1 MTKQHIVVYNISMNN
16 ILRPT
21 YLAKLNQFRDVKI
34 IKVITGVRRAGK
46 STLLDMYRSSL
57 VASDIDENCIQK
69 INLEDARNEP
79 LLEWHALH
87 DHIMSQ
93 LVPNKRNYIF
103 IDEIQN
109 VPEFEKAVDSLFI
122 QDNVDLYI
130 TGSNAYFLS
139 SEIAT
144 ILTGRYIEIKVYPLS
159 FTEYVSAFPDQPRM
173 DVLFER
179 YKTHGSLPQTVE
191 IDKIG
196 GQAAVQTYLQGV
208 YSTLIHTDIVARLG
222 VEDFKLDKVVRFVFD
237 NIGNIT
243 SPQKIVNAIKSDG
256 YEISR
261 NTVEAYLQALVE
273 GFVLYQ
279 ADRFDI
285 RGKEILKTLG
295 KYYLVD
301 LGLRNLLIHK
311 EVDDA
316 GHILENIVYFE
327 LLRRSESVWIGK
339 NESKEIDFV
348 VKTTA
353 SGIEYYQVAETMQGV
368 ETRQRELQ
376 AFNNITDNYP
386 KYILTSDPGNHL
398 YNGIQQVNVIDWL
411 LER

>member
-1 MTKQHIVVYNISMNN
+1 M
-16 ILRPT
+16 
-21 YLAKLNQFRDVKI
+21 
-34 IKVITGVRRAGK
+34 
-46 STLLDMYRSSL
+46 
-57 VASDIDENCIQK
+57 
-69 INLEDARNEP
+69 
-79 LLEWHALH
+79 
-87 DHIMSQ
+87 
-93 LVPNKRNYIF
+93 
-103 IDEIQN
+103 
-109 VPEFEKAVDSLFI
+109 
-122 QDNVDLYI
+122 
-130 TGSNAYFLS
+130 
-139 SEIAT
+139 
-144 ILTGRYIEIKVYPLS
+144 
-159 FTEYVSAFPDQPRM
+159 
-173 DVLFER
+173 
-179 YKTHGSLPQTVE
+179 
-191 IDKIG
+191 
-196 GQAAVQTYLQGV
+196 
-208 YSTLIHTDIVARLG
+208 
-222 VEDFKLDKVVRFVFD
+222 FD

-261 NTVEAYLQALVE
+261 NTVEAYLQALIE

-348 VKTTA
+348 VKTTV

-386 KYILTSDPGNHL
+386 KYILTSDQGNHL